1 MKLTG
6 LPFTIHAGEA
16 DGPES
21 IRAALAMGAKRIGHG
36 VRCIEDAALV
46 AELAQKGIPLEV
58 CPTSNLQTC
67 TFADW
72 AHHPLKT
79 LLEAG
84 VKVTVNSDNRTVS
97 GTTAQKEMALAAQ
110 HLGLSAAQQ
119 ARLWLNAADA
129 AFLPEAQKQALRAA
143 VQARLAG

>member
-1 MKLTG
+1 M
-6 LPFTIHAGEA
+6 
-16 DGPES
+16 
-21 IRAALAMGAKRIGHG
+21 
-36 VRCIEDAALV
+36 
-46 AELAQKGIPLEV
+46 

-72 AHHPLKT
+72 AHHPLKM

-119 ARLWLNAADA
+119 ARLWLNAVDA